1 MRQLDY
7 QAIRRRCAQRA
18 DVMRREFDNIKSRL
32 RDIAE
37 NVLPAAVRGIDDEV
51 ENYSHRAK
59 KEDTDGLV
67 CTIPL
72 EALRKGAAGFLVNL
86 MNPARKWYHLR
97 VSDAAKAAMGIDGDK
112 ADKLTEQVQKV
123 VDEVMHA
130 SGSYVEFKRCF
141 EHLLAFGFAAMVVR
155 ADDEFIAKAECL
167 RVGTYALGADHNG
180 RVVRLYRRFAM
191 TPEEI
196 VREFGNGPS
205 GRAKLPERILEAWRR
220 GDISDRANVVVS
232 NLIEPNED
240 TFKIGSDE
248 RLSYGVPKGK
258 SYRSIYWIDCIGS
271 DFYGKS
277 PMNAEVDTC
286 GILDIRG
293 FRFNPIIAPRLSTEM
308 GDIYGRGRGEDA
320 LNSCRAIQ
328 ALRMDELEISS
339 NRAEP
344 PVIASNELREEGLG
358 LGRGEVTYANLGEQ
372 RSQMVVP
379 VLPNPPTSDETRQT
393 LIELTQEVRACFFN
407 DEFATIDSLKLIN
420 DKQKRTAAEINALT
434 SENMLLLAGIILM
447 LDHELLDPV
456 VKTFT
461 SHVLESSKLDL
472 GVSLP
477 DGALGVQYVS
487 NLHMAQLT
495 QEVNSI
501 DASVARAVN
510 LKATGDPKTAGVLD
524 HFDFDLIV
532 RRLHTLV
539 GASQEFLL
547 PMDAVNKARLEEAA
561 KQREAEQAA
570 IAKQEAELRL
580 QEAKAAAQQGRA
592 ASSAASAAQILGDP
606 AAQMGGYVA

>member
-1 MRQLDY
+1 MKELDY
-7 QAIRRRCAQRA
+7 SAIRRRCAQRA
-18 DVMRREFDNIKSRL
+18 DSMKTEFDNIKGKL

-37 NVLPAAVRGIDDEV
+37 NMLPGAVRGLDDEV
-51 ENYSHRAK
+51 ETYAHRAK
-59 KEDTDGLV
+59 KTDDDGIV

-86 MNPARKWYHLR
+86 MNPARKWYHLM
-97 VSDAAKAAMGIDGDK
+97 VSDAAKAKMDGSADA
-112 ADKLTEQVQKV
+112 ADKVAEKVQSV
-123 VDEVMHA
+123 VDEVMH
-130 SGSYVEFKRCF
+130 SGGAYVEFKRCF

-155 ADDEFIAKAECL
+155 ADDEYVAKAECL

-196 VREFGNGPS
+196 VREFGGGPK
-205 GRAKLPERILEAWRR
+205 GRDKIPERILEAWKR
-220 GDISDRANVVVS
+220 GDISDTANVVVC
-232 NLIEPNED
+232 NLIEPNEE
-240 TFKIGSDE
+240 TYKVGSDE
-248 RLSYGVPKGK
+248 KLDYGVAKSK
-258 SYRSIYWIDCIGS
+258 SYRSIYWIDSIGS
-271 DFYGKS
+271 DKYSKVGGG
-277 PMNAEVDTC
+277 AAVDTC
-286 GILDIRG
+286 GVLDIRG
-293 FRFNPIIAPRLSTEM
+293 FRFNPIIAPRLQTEM

-372 RSQMVVP
+372 KSQMVVP

-393 LIELTQEVRACFFN
+393 LMELTQEVRACMFN

-461 SHVLESSKLDL
+461 SHVLESRKLNLGIDL
-472 GVSLP
+472 P
-477 DGALGVQYVS
+477 PGALGVKYVS

-539 GASQEFLL
+539 GASQEFLR
-547 PMDAVNKARLEEAA
+547 PVKDVEKMRMD
-561 KQREAEQAA
+561 EQAA
-570 IAKQEAELRL
+570 MQQAQAQQAAAQEAELRL

-592 ASSAASAAQILGDP
+592 ANSAASAAQMLGTP
-606 AAQMGGYVA
+606 AAEYGGYT